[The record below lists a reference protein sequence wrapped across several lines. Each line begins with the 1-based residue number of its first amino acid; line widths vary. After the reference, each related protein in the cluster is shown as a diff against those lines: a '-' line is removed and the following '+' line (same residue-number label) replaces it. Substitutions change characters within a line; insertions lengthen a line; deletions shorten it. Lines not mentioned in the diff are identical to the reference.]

1 MDDDTRQMQIE
12 MAEKAFAYHLSVAI
26 DMRERANSGAD
37 STWIPL
43 RYLGAVFSLMCEVE
57 AMDENDDRV
66 KQIPPEILAD
76 VRSVTWDPDRGFSL
90 RPVEPG
96 AQTLE

>member
-1 MDDDTRQMQIE
+1 MDDDTRQMHDE

-26 DMRERANSGAD
+26 DMRDRANSGAD

-57 AMDENDDRV
+57 AMGEDDERV

-76 VRSVTWDPDRGFSL
+76 VRNVTWDEEGGFSL
-90 RPVEPG
+90 RHAEPGVEPPN
-96 AQTLE
+96 